1 MKLDQRKMATELQD
15 SSYLARG
22 EVVAIETKYH
32 FSCLSTFQ
40 LSAQRAQNSSINSQE
55 DELNQVHVFAD
66 LILKA
71 GKGKELVKKKKETS
85 NQSE

>member
-15 SSYLARG
+15 SSYLARIFLG

-40 LSAQRAQNSSINSQE
+40 HKYLSAQRAQNSSSNSQE
-55 DELNQVHVFAD
+55 DELNQAHVFAD
-66 LILKA
+66 LLLKA
-71 GKGKELVKKKKETS
+71 GEGK
-85 NQSE
+85 